1 MSLFAKA
8 NRVNQVLGAPPW
20 HFSRLPLATPAGHWL
35 HVLEAG
41 QQDAPTL
48 LLIHG
53 AAGSWH
59 NFRLQIEWLQH
70 HYRIVSLD
78 LRGHGLSPW
87 PGGSRIE
94 DFVEDLLQ
102 LVQARISGP
111 FAMVGHSFGGC
122 LASLLAERLGPQV
135 RGLTLLNTAGSIPR
149 GPVFRFLKLF
159 ARFSHW
165 VAQIEPYWISC
176 HGSVAHHLLWE
187 TLPAWNNW
195 GLYAK
200 VTVPTLVLG
209 GRRDLLIPWRA
220 CMRMASMIPGS
231 SSHLIEDGGH
241 VCMWESP
248 QVVRNHMEAWLSR
261 INWT

>member
-1 MSLFAKA
+1 M
-8 NRVNQVLGAPPW
+8 NQVIEAPSW
-20 HFSRLPLATPAGHWL
+20 RFSRQSLASPEGHWL

-41 QQDAPTL
+41 PPNAPCL
-48 LLIHG
+48 LLLHG

-87 PGGSRIE
+87 PGSSRVE
-94 DFVEDLLQ
+94 DFVEDVVQ

-122 LASLLAERLGPQV
+122 LATLVARRLGPQV
-135 RGLTLLNTAGSIPR
+135 RGLALLNTAGSIPR
-149 GPVFRFLKLF
+149 GPLFRFLKLF

-195 GLYAK
+195 SLYPDIG
-200 VTVPTLVLG
+200 VPTMVLG
-209 GRRDLLIPWRA
+209 GRRDMLIPWRA
-220 CMRMASMIPGS
+220 CLRMASLIEGA

-248 QVVRNHMEAWLSR
+248 QVVKDHMEAWLAR
-261 INWT
+261 IDWKPLDQ